1 MFGLMGVGFV
11 DGEWERGT
19 DFLEKDIEG
28 VQGVEE
34 TLAQVKVDNRRNVH
48 PFPKVGP
55 SFTVP
60 GCDRKFGS
68 FGSLKFYQEA
78 SHAQIF
84 LPVVT
89 SMNENA
95 QH

>member
-1 MFGLMGVGFV
+1 M
-11 DGEWERGT
+11 
-19 DFLEKDIEG
+19 
-28 VQGVEE
+28 
-34 TLAQVKVDNRRNVH
+34 H

-55 SFTVP
+55 GFTVP
-60 GCDRKFGS
+60 GCDREFGS

-89 SMNENA
+89 SMNENV